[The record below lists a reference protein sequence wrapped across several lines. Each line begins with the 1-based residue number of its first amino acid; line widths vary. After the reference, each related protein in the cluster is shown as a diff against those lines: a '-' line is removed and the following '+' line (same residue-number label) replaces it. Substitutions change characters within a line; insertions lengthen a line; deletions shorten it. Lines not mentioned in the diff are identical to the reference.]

1 MKASGNGN
9 IAVCVHNLLRTYRGE
24 VPYER
29 LKGLDPRLIDRPT
42 QSVLPEVQQDARWLI
57 ETYEPRA
64 ILENVSVTFDEE
76 GAVSGGLVI
85 TAKLQGEG
93 EVSNG

>member
-1 MKASGNGN
+1 MRASGNGN
-9 IAVCVHNLLRTYRGE
+9 VTVCVNNLLRTFRGE

-29 LKGLDPRLIDRPT
+29 LKGIDPRLIDQPT
-42 QSVLPEVQQDARWLI
+42 ETVRAKVQQDARWLI

-64 ILENVSVTFDEE
+64 ALENVSVTYDKGAE
-76 GAVSGGLVI
+76 GDLII
-85 TAKLQGEG
+85 TAKLQGGE